1 MPRPSKYLLRQAL
14 FLVPATPTLTCGT
27 LIPPLVVRCI
37 RHRPSRMCWYI
48 EIGPI
53 WSRRVPVRLWKE
65 LGLEKW
71 WPAILIRCSRWLT
84 PHKRTSRIPF
94 TITDMP
100 SLSRSCWKATWPGR
114 TFPYQWN
121 FNVEVRFWK
130 RRRRLIRRH
139 LRAKK
144 RIHLVKSFAR
154 TCKLFSQTSIV
165 GYEAFH
171 LLSDVLFCF
180 VHRQVG
186 CMRCEACYLC
196 C

>member
-1 MPRPSKYLLRQAL
+1 MR
-14 FLVPATPTLTCGT
+14 
-27 LIPPLVVRCI
+27 
-37 RHRPSRMCWYI
+37 WYI

-53 WSRRVPVRLWKE
+53 WSRRVPVRLWRE

-71 WPAILIRCSRWLT
+71 WPAILIRRSRWLT
-84 PHKRTSRIPF
+84 PDERTSRTPF

-100 SLSRSCWKATWPGR
+100 FLSRSCWKVTWPGL
-114 TFPYQWN
+114 TFRYQWN
-121 FNVEVRFWK
+121 FDIEVGFWK

-139 LRAKK
+139 LRAKR
-144 RIHLVKSFAR
+144 RIDLAESFAR

-171 LLSDVLFCF
+171 LLRYGLFCF

-186 CMRCEACYLC
+186 CMRCEACYSC